1 MRANGLMPMELS
13 GLTHTFSV
21 KRVVTDRMVE
31 WAIENLI
38 AVQFRDY
45 ALKSEVLSYRM
56 GNLF

>member
-1 MRANGLMPMELS
+1 MPMELS

-21 KRVVTDRMVE
+21 KQVVTDRMVE